1 MIKGLEGTLVIT
13 SSLKDVMTLYSIG
26 IPAIAFQSETTMPDE
41 NIVEQLK
48 SRFNCIILFY
58 DTDLAGQTMAERI
71 CGTFGFLNVKL
82 DEDYASKDISDFIA
96 NEYVQ
101 RGKEW
106 RINHIKELIHSVQ
119 SHEKIQEKT
128 KKQES

>member
-48 SRFNCIILFY
+48 MQNI
-58 DTDLAGQTMAERI
+58 
-71 CGTFGFLNVKL
+71 
-82 DEDYASKDISDFIA
+82 
-96 NEYVQ
+96 
-101 RGKEW
+101 
-106 RINHIKELIHSVQ
+106 
-119 SHEKIQEKT
+119 
-128 KKQES
+128 